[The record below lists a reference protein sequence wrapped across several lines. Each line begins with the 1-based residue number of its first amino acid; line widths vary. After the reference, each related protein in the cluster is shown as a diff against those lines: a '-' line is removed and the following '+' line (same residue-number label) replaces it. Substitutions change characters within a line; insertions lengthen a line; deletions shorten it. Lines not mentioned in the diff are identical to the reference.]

1 MGASRPRSDRHRS
14 SDWVAWTN
22 LTCRSVLNTLR
33 RTLRGENYEDRTL
46 LTVNSVEQRF
56 ERRGG
61 WRRSEVDR
69 KVRSMDLLPGDSAT
83 LRKARGAFFT
93 PEPIAEHL
101 AAWAIRDDPGA
112 VVMDPT
118 CGDGVFL
125 RAAGRRLRELGQTG
139 DLEGQ
144 LIGVDLHAASLDE
157 ASRLLADDSLD
168 AQLIV
173 SDFFDVETPDVAGSP
188 VPYLDAIVGNP
199 PFIRYQEH
207 TGSSRRSSA
216 AAALRQG
223 VRLSG
228 LASSWAAS
236 LVHAAGFLKPDGR
249 IAMVLPA
256 ELLTVGY
263 AEPIR
268 MWLRR
273 RFAQVNLVM
282 FERLQFQDALADVV
296 LLVAEGRGGC
306 DSFSL
311 IHVESADDLAKIGP
325 YTHLN
330 VTPPDSGKWTDILV
344 PKVARGLY
352 REVLARSF
360 SPLSDYGTSELGAV
374 TGANKFFTI
383 SEATRQQYGLTEAQ
397 LVPISPPGT
406 RHLKSPSFSRT
417 QWNQLREAGEPVW
430 LFRPNADDRSEGR
443 RAYTAYGESLS
454 VDQGYKC
461 QIRTP
466 WWRPPAPTVP
476 HLFFTYMSHNYPRLI
491 TNAAKVG
498 FLNSMHGV
506 RLHETA
512 PSIAAVALPY
522 MCLNS
527 VTMLGAE
534 INGRSYG
541 GGILKME
548 PREAALL
555 PLPSPEVMAKA
566 WTVLEPQRRSLD
578 TQLRSGKW
586 TEVAKRVDE
595 AVLGIGSGLQPGE
608 IAILLDAARQRRE
621 RRLRRAE

>member
-1 MGASRPRSDRHRS
+1 MAI
-14 SDWVAWTN
+14 V
-22 LTCRSVLNTLR
+22 
-33 RTLRGENYEDRTL
+33 
-46 LTVNSVEQRF
+46 
-56 ERRGG
+56 
-61 WRRSEVDR
+61 
-69 KVRSMDLLPGDSAT
+69 DLLPGDSAT

-101 AAWAIRDDPGA
+101 AAWAIQDDPNA
-112 VVMDPT
+112 LVMDPT

-125 RAAGRRLRELGQTG
+125 LAAGRRLRALGQAE
-139 DLEGQ
+139 DLDSQ
-144 LIGVDLHAASLDE
+144 LFGVDLHAASLGE
-157 ASRLLADDSLD
+157 AERLLAEESLD
-168 AQLIV
+168 AHLIA
-173 SDFFDVETPDVAGSP
+173 SDFFELQTPDVLDAP
-188 VPYLDAIVGNP
+188 VPYLDAVIGNP

-207 TGSSRRSSA
+207 TGASRRLSA
-216 AAALRQG
+216 EAALKQG
-223 VRLSG
+223 VRLNG

-236 LVHAAGFLKPDGR
+236 LAHAAGFLKPEGR

-268 MWLRR
+268 TWLRS
-273 RFAQVNLVM
+273 RFERVNLVL

-296 LLVAEGRGGC
+296 LLLAEGRGGC

-311 IHVESADDLAKIGP
+311 WHVETAEDLAKIRP
-325 YTHLN
+325 YMQLN
-330 VTPPDSGKWTDILV
+330 VTPPESGKWTDILV
-344 PKVARGLY
+344 PKAARGLY

-360 SPLSDYGTSELGAV
+360 SPLNRYGTSELGAV
-374 TGANKFFTI
+374 TGANKFFVI
-383 SEATRQQYGLTEAQ
+383 SESTRKKYKLEESQ
-397 LVPISPPGT
+397 LVAVSPPGT
-406 RHLKSPSFSRT
+406 RHLKSPAFSRA
-417 QWNQLREAGEPVW
+417 QWNRLLVADEPVW
-430 LFRPNADDRSEGR
+430 LFRPEANDMSDGR
-443 RAYTAYGESLS
+443 IAYTDYGESIL

-466 WWRPPAPTVP
+466 WWRPPAPSTP
-476 HLFFTYMSHNYPRLI
+476 DLFFTYMSHNYPRLI
-491 TNAAKVG
+491 TNTAKVG

-506 RLHETA
+506 RLHDSA

-566 WTVLEPQRRSLD
+566 WEALEPQRRSLD
-578 TQLRSGKW
+578 TQLRNGQW

-595 AVLGIGSGLQPGE
+595 AVLGVGAGLSADE
-608 IAILLDAARQRRE
+608 IALLLGAARQRRE